1 MNQNKQK
8 DNIDKGA
15 IKYIFLLFIQ
25 RIIGI
30 GLFFVASGTFSDI
43 RGNVNISLYFISS
56 VVASVLM
63 LLDHRETLNERG
75 KKQEN
80 TKQWDKV
87 LLPIYVLLAYFGIY
101 FIAGLGNRFNWYRL
115 PIEFFYVG
123 IILYLLSCVFT
134 IWPVLENKHFEET
147 SRIQNNRNQ
156 TVITS
161 GPYRII
167 RHPGYSGITIWAI
180 ASYLMFGTPA
190 VGIVSAVIIVIIC
203 IRTYMEDKMLKNEL
217 TGYGEYSRTVKYRLI
232 PFVW

>member
-1 MNQNKQK
+1 MNPNRQK
-8 DNIDKGA
+8 DNTDKGA
-15 IKYIFLLFIQ
+15 IKYIFMLFIQ

-30 GLFFVASGTFSDI
+30 GLFFAAAGTFGDI
-43 RGNVNISLYFISS
+43 RGNVNISLYLVAS
-56 VVASVLM
+56 VVAGALM
-63 LLDHRETLNERG
+63 LSGHRETLSERG

-80 TKQWDKV
+80 TKKWDRV
-87 LLPIYVLLAYFGIY
+87 LLPTYVLLAYFGIY
-101 FIAGLGNRFNWYRL
+101 LVAGLGNRFHWDRL
-115 PIEFFYVG
+115 PIECFYAG

-134 IWPVLENKHFEET
+134 VWPVLENKHFEET

-167 RHPGYSGITIWAI
+167 RHPGYSGIAIWAI
-180 ASYLMFGTPA
+180 ASYLMFGTLA
-190 VGIVSAVIIVIIC
+190 VGIVGFVIIAIIC

-217 TGYGEYSRTVKYRLI
+217 AGYLEYSRTVKYRLI